1 MILPIVKYPDP
12 VLSRPGEPVTEFNA
26 ELKQLVANMFETMY
40 DGHGIG
46 LAAPQVG
53 ESRRLIVIDL
63 SGGKNPEEKIVL
75 VNPEIIQSQG
85 RLYDEEGCLSFPE
98 IHEKVVRAAFVRVR
112 AQNENGEWFEMDGEE
127 LLARC
132 FQHEIDHIDGILF
145 LQHMSPLKR
154 SIQLRKIRKMQ
165 KEGNW

>member
-85 RLYDEEGCLSFPE
+85 RLYDE
-98 IHEKVVRAAFVRVR
+98 
-112 AQNENGEWFEMDGEE
+112 
-127 LLARC
+127 
-132 FQHEIDHIDGILF
+132 
-145 LQHMSPLKR
+145 
-154 SIQLRKIRKMQ
+154 
-165 KEGNW
+165 